1 MRKKPKARKRGGH
14 GGGAATG
21 DSVTA
26 PMQGTVVKVAVEEGQ
41 EVEAGEL
48 IVVLEAMKM
57 ENPVTAHKAGT
68 VTGLSV
74 EAGAAITQGT
84 VIAEIK

>member
-1 MRKKPKARKRGGH
+1 M
-14 GGGAATG
+14 
-21 DSVTA
+21 
-26 PMQGTVVKVAVEEGQ
+26 VKVAVEEGQ
-41 EVEAGEL
+41 SVEAGDL

-57 ENPVTAHKAGT
+57 ENPVNAHKAGV

-84 VIAEIK
+84 VLAEIK